1 MSTAL
6 KNSYLVNRKG
16 KVTRYEFEKEISNLY
31 NRLQDV
37 EDKLTQKAD
46 DVVITMALNH
56 RREIDQLQKQLNQLQ
71 NELNRIKMEREMD
84 KSKENDSKAI
94 HLQTVF
100 QQNKMRVKI
109 WMYSI

>member
-84 KSKENDSKAI
+84 NSKENVQKPSIFKRFFSK
-94 HLQTVF
+94 T
-100 QQNKMRVKI
+100 K
-109 WMYSI
+109 